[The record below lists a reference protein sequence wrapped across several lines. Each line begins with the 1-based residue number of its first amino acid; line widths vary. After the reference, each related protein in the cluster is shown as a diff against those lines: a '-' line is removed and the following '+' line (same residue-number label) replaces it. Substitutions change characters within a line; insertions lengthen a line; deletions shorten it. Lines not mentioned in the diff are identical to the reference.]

1 MYGQALTLKKLAEQ
15 FASLPGIGRKS
26 AWKLAF
32 YILTLDKNRVKNFA
46 DTLLA
51 ARQNICRC
59 EICQNLTDKNVCEIC
74 SNSARDCDII
84 CVVEQPRD
92 IILFEKSR
100 SFNGL
105 YHVLHGLI
113 SPLDGI
119 GPDKLAIK
127 ELIKRVGGGAISEV
141 ILATSPTVE
150 GEATAMY
157 ISKLLKPFNI
167 TTSRLAYGVP
177 VGGELQ
183 YADEMTIS
191 KAIENRSRL

>member
-1 MYGQALTLKKLAEQ
+1 MYGQAITLKKLAEQ

-26 AWKLAF
+26 AWRLAF
-32 YILTLDKNRVKNFA
+32 HMLTLNKQQVQNFA
-46 DTLLA
+46 NILLA
-51 ARQNICRC
+51 AHENIRRC
-59 EICQNLTDKNVCEIC
+59 GVCQNLTDKGVCDIC
-74 SNSARDCDII
+74 SDSSRNGDMI
-84 CVVEQPRD
+84 CVVEGSRD
-92 IILFEKSR
+92 IIIFEKSR

-119 GPDKLAIK
+119 GPDKLTIK
-127 ELIKRVGGGAISEV
+127 ELLKRVDDGGVSEV
-141 ILATSPTVE
+141 ILATSPTIE

-157 ISKLLKPFNI
+157 ISKLLKPLNVV
-167 TTSRLAYGVP
+167 TSRLAYGVP

>member
-1 MYGQALTLKKLAEQ
+1 MYGQALTLKRLAEQ

-26 AWKLAF
+26 AWRLAF
-32 YILTLDKNRVKNFA
+32 HILTLDENRVKIFA
-46 DTLLA
+46 DTILA
-51 ARQNICRC
+51 ARQTICRC
-59 EICQNLTDKNVCEIC
+59 EICQNLTDRNVCEIC
-74 SNSARDCDII
+74 SNSARDSDII
-84 CVVEQPRD
+84 CVVEQSRD

-127 ELIKRVGGGAISEV
+127 ELIKRVGDGAISEI

-167 TTSRLAYGVP
+167 TASRLAYGVP

-191 KAIENRSRL
+191 KAIQNRSKL

>member
-1 MYGQALTLKKLAEQ
+1 MYGQAITLKKLAEQ

-26 AWKLAF
+26 AWRLAF
-32 YILTLDKNRVKNFA
+32 HMLTLNKQQVQNFA
-46 DTLLA
+46 NILLA
-51 ARQNICRC
+51 AHENIRRC
-59 EICQNLTDKNVCEIC
+59 GVCQNLTDKGVCDIC
-74 SNSARDCDII
+74 SDSSRNGDMI
-84 CVVEQPRD
+84 CVVEGSRD
-92 IILFEKSR
+92 IIIFEKSR

-119 GPDKLAIK
+119 GPDKLTIK
-127 ELIKRVGGGAISEV
+127 ELLKRVDDGGVSEV
-141 ILATSPTVE
+141 ILATSPTIE

-157 ISKLLKPFNI
+157 ISKLLKPLNVV
-167 TTSRLAYGVP
+167 TSRLAYGVP

-191 KAIENRSRL
+191 KALENRSKL

>member
-1 MYGQALTLKKLAEQ
+1 MYGQAITLKKLAEQ

-26 AWKLAF
+26 AWRLAF
-32 YILTLDKNRVKNFA
+32 HMLTLNKQQVQNFA
-46 DTLLA
+46 NILLA
-51 ARQNICRC
+51 AHENIRRC
-59 EICQNLTDKNVCEIC
+59 GVCQNLTDKGVCDIC
-74 SNSARDCDII
+74 SDSSRNGDII
-84 CVVEQPRD
+84 CVVEGSRD
-92 IILFEKSR
+92 IIIFEKSR

-119 GPDKLAIK
+119 GPDKLTIK
-127 ELIKRVGGGAISEV
+127 ELLKRVDDGGVSEV
-141 ILATSPTVE
+141 ILATSPTIE

-157 ISKLLKPFNI
+157 ISRLLKPLNVV
-167 TTSRLAYGVP
+167 TSRLAYGVP

-191 KAIENRSRL
+191 KALENRSKL

>member
-1 MYGQALTLKKLAEQ
+1 MYGQAITLKKLAEQ

-26 AWKLAF
+26 AWRLAF
-32 YILTLDKNRVKNFA
+32 HVLTLDKQQVQNFA
-46 DTLLA
+46 NILLA
-51 ARQNICRC
+51 AHENIRRC
-59 EICQNLTDKNVCEIC
+59 GVCQNLTDKSVCDIC
-74 SNSARDCDII
+74 SNSSRNGDII
-84 CVVEQPRD
+84 CVVEGSRD
-92 IILFEKSR
+92 IIVFEKSR

-119 GPDKLAIK
+119 GPDKLTIK
-127 ELIKRVGGGAISEV
+127 ELLKRVDDGGVSEV
-141 ILATSPTVE
+141 ILATSPTIE

-157 ISKLLKPFNI
+157 ISKLLKPLNVV
-167 TTSRLAYGVP
+167 TSRLAYGIP

-191 KAIENRSRL
+191 KAIENRSKL